1 MPPSKRARKTAVAS
15 ASTAGE
21 ASLLD
26 LPTGWEKALSLPSLK
41 QVAARSGLE
50 RGWQAVGKEHRAEL
64 VAALA
69 QRAAEWR
76 SFVASVLPLEVALQK
91 ATPQNIRRST
101 KPVDVARC
109 AAIDAAVRAAVH
121 LVPSGSGVHIG
132 GGLVLTCAHCV
143 DHDDDEDDDEDRDE
157 GEPQKRDFAGG
168 SSRPLTRTERVAYEA
183 AVVAWRLA
191 APTGPERVGRLKMCV
206 TASGVHRV
214 GACVHVD
221 EANDLALLRLEGAA
235 PPAGLGALAL
245 GAEGDDAPGTAVLA
259 VGNPCAGGSKRGTCD
274 PSSAPRG
281 ALPRPSRAPPRPCP
295 APLPPSRVLAGPWPG
310 RLLPEACAAPGT
322 RGPPRAPL
330 LVWTRRY
337 DWDLELASGATPRKN
352 GFTPFWT
359 SAGAL
364 QGELAPEL
372 ALAKGVGPQRH
383 SCWTYWGHSGCP
395 IVRAADG
402 QARIVALHNSWDDSN
417 GQRHGVPLRAL
428 REFVASAGVG
438 GAATGRASG
447 DDISGGSGDDTEEMA
462 PLAKR
467 LAARR

>member
-1 MPPSKRARKTAVAS
+1 MPPTKRARKAAVAS
-15 ASTAGE
+15 ASTVGE

-50 RGWQAVGKEHRAEL
+50 RGWQAIGKEHRAEL

-109 AAIDAAVRAAVH
+109 AAIDAAVRAAIH

-143 DHDDDEDDDEDRDE
+143 DHDDDDDDEDDGE

-191 APTGPERVGRLKMCV
+191 APAGPERVGRLKMCV

-214 GACVHVD
+214 AACVHVD

-259 VGNPCAGGSKRGTCD
+259 VGNPCGGGSKRSTCD
-274 PSSAPRG
+274 ACSAPRG
-281 ALPRPSRAPPRPCP
+281 ALPRPSRGPPPVPRPSLGPPCPCP
-295 APLPPSRVLAGPWPG
+295 APLPPSRALAGPWPG
-310 RLLPEACAAPGT
+310 RLLPEAFAPPGT
-322 RGPPRAPL
+322 RGAPRALL
-330 LVWTRRY
+330 LVSTPRY

-359 SAGAL
+359 STGAL

-402 QARIVALHNSWDDSN
+402 QAHIVALHNSWDDSN

-438 GAATGRASG
+438 GAV
-447 DDISGGSGDDTEEMA
+447 
-462 PLAKR
+462 L
-467 LAARR
+467 RR